1 MPSNKRNWAKL
12 KDVDYI
18 RVEVRPPQRQLPGDF
33 RCQLTLDW
41 LPAGDSGACDA
52 FQALLE
58 ASLCQKTP
66 EQAKTFYEALRAFAE
81 DWKR

>member
-1 MPSNKRNWAKL
+1 MTNKQEWAKL

-18 RVEVRPPQRQLPGDF
+18 RVETRPPRRDF
-33 RCQLTLDW
+33 NANTRCQLTLDW

-52 FQALLE
+52 FQALLK

-66 EQAKTFYEALRAFAE
+66 EQSKAFYEALREFAE
-81 DWKR
+81 KWY